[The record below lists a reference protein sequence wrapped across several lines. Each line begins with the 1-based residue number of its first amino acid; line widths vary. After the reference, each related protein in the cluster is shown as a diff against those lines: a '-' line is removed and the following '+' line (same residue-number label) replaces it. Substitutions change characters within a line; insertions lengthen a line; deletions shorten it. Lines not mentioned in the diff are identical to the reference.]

1 MSWYGNVYSGGGNL
15 YYYPNGKEDRSSR
28 IYIDNWNPD
37 VAIKAYKDMVANKV
51 DTGNWNSDYQK
62 IYKLYNSAMAS
73 KRQEELA
80 MAQIEAYGKM
90 AEAAMREEPAL
101 EPLKRAAD
109 ASDAAKSE
117 TSKRQQQRASLLSQF
132 RRSNYA
138 QGQKSTKL
146 GG

>member
-28 IYIDNWNPD
+28 IYIDNWKSD
-37 VAIKAYKDMVANKV
+37 DAIAAYKHMVANKV
-51 DTGNWNSDYQK
+51 DTDNWNSDYQK
-62 IYKLYNSAMAS
+62 IYKLYNSAMSS
-73 KRQEELA
+73 KRQEELQ

-90 AEAAMREEPAL
+90 AEASMREEPAL

-109 ASDAAKSE
+109 ASDTAKSE

>member
-15 YYYPNGKEDRSSR
+15 YYYPSGKSDRSSR
-28 IYIDNWNPD
+28 VYIDNWNSD
-37 VAIKAYKDMVANKV
+37 MAISAYKDFLANKA
-51 DTGNWNSDYQK
+51 DTKNWNADYQK
-62 IYKLYNSAMAS
+62 ILPLYNSAMAS

-90 AEAAMREEPAL
+90 AEASMREEPAL

-117 TSKRQQQRASLLSQF
+117 TNKRQQQRASLLSQF

>member
-15 YYYPNGKEDRSSR
+15 YYYPNGKDDRSSR
-28 IYIDNWNPD
+28 IYIDNWSSKD
-37 VAIKAYKDMVANKV
+37 VIAAYKHMVANKV
-51 DTGNWNSDYQK
+51 DTSNWNSDYQK

-73 KRQEELA
+73 MRQEELQ

-90 AEAAMREEPAL
+90 AEASMREEPAL

-109 ASDAAKSE
+109 ASDTAKSE

-138 QGQKSTKL
+138 QGQKSSKL